1 MLNAPTRLL
10 FTVAKFF
17 KGQSKVVEPVKSTDT
32 PTIFPVE
39 LVALNFILCDDLY
52 AVGPSIRWSNVNLS
66 GPFDFLFS
74 LVYTRKIS
82 QI

>member
-10 FTVAKFF
+10 FTVAEFLKRE
-17 KGQSKVVEPVKSTDT
+17 SKVVEPVKSTDT

-39 LVALNFILCDDLY
+39 LVAMIVGLLDDLY
-52 AVGPSIRWSNVNLS
+52 AVGPRIRWSNVNLS